1 MTATIHATIDKASDK
16 VHVSSDIDKRVFAK
30 GLATVFHVPEEDV
43 KIVHLTETM
52 IRSKQPKAC
61 VPSKANKF
69 CQQIWFHFTLGFK
82 LRDNSKHIQA
92 QLQQETCHPSLFVQ
106 ALNNAA
112 VLVSQAANSTFVL
125 HATQARIRTVVPEH
139 NHHTHNRDK
148 APREPFADVFKVP
161 IQADIVV
168 KFEDPITDKLLK
180 SDPIKT
186 EKEMSALSRTDEA
199 IEILT
204 GAIAAAFGVRT
215 DNMEVG
221 KADVD
226 VVQSMNI
233 GGGLYQTVRY
243 TMDFSLLATTDE
255 KRRDVLG
262 QVGKLTASNIAS
274 KVNDETDIIRTAM
287 GVKRHMTIKSLDLK
301 LADDADMSSNQNAE
315 HEVMNFF
322 SLLFSKSPCSSPKRK
337 GCFSKK
343 TTQMKAQH
351 RVRSARRSSNKKWV
365 RLAIGDEVIKVKES
379 VASAKRKDLMAVGI
393 LALFV
398 LQLLG
403 LIWCSDEPRA
413 VIADHGEWVSSF

>member
-1 MTATIHATIDKASDK
+1 M
-16 VHVSSDIDKRVFAK
+16 
-30 GLATVFHVPEEDV
+30 
-43 KIVHLTETM
+43 
-52 IRSKQPKAC
+52 
-61 VPSKANKF
+61 
-69 CQQIWFHFTLGFK
+69 
-82 LRDNSKHIQA
+82 
-92 QLQQETCHPSLFVQ
+92 
-106 ALNNAA
+106 
-112 VLVSQAANSTFVL
+112 
-125 HATQARIRTVVPEH
+125 
-139 NHHTHNRDK
+139 
-148 APREPFADVFKVP
+148 
-161 IQADIVV
+161 
-168 KFEDPITDKLLK
+168 
-180 SDPIKT
+180 
-186 EKEMSALSRTDEA
+186 
-199 IEILT
+199 
-204 GAIAAAFGVRT
+204 
-215 DNMEVG
+215 
-221 KADVD
+221 
-226 VVQSMNI
+226 
-233 GGGLYQTVRY
+233 
-243 TMDFSLLATTDE
+243 
-255 KRRDVLG
+255 
-262 QVGKLTASNIAS
+262 
-274 KVNDETDIIRTAM
+274 NDETDIIRTAM